1 MSPQNKKFIAQKQKE
16 DLQKRIIIIATIS
29 VLVIVF
35 GLVIYGVLDRY
46 VLTPKQSVITIE
58 GESIK
63 ADEFE
68 QQVRWQRRNR
78 IIEIDQILAYIQ
90 QLGATPEAYAY
101 FEDSLNLTFTQLQE
115 PLLIGQEVLQALSQ
129 ELILRVEADKMGI
142 KINKARIDQEIEE
155 AFGYYAAGTPTPET
169 PFEVPDTTGADQD
182 EAQDADDSQ
191 TSPDPT
197 ATPLLVPTEYTEDL
211 FKSNYQEFLDS
222 LKSDGINEDT
232 IRDIVRMAV
241 IREEVRNAVTADVD
255 PIQEQVWIQ
264 HILVE
269 DEDTALEILD
279 RIAEGEEFDA
289 LAAEYSLDQ
298 SNADIGGDLGWFG
311 RGMMVPPFE
320 DAAFALETGEI
331 SEPVQTDFGWHI
343 LKSNG
348 KDDIPLESYAYE
360 QLRDQTFA
368 EWLTEKEAE
377 YVPEISEN
385 WTKFVPSE
393 PTLPAN
399 YLTYIQSLMQP
410 EIVLPEE
417 TPQE

>member
-169 PFEVPDTTGADQD
+169 PLEVPDTTGADQD

>member
-182 EAQDADDSQ
+182 EAQDADDGQ